1 MRVAIV
7 GATGQV
13 GVVLRSIL
21 AERSF
26 PIDEMRYLA
35 SSRSAGS
42 TLPWGD
48 KRIVV
53 EDAFAT
59 DLSGIDLA
67 LCSAPASVSRSLAPR
82 LAEAGAIVIDNSSA
96 WRLDP
101 DVPLVVP
108 EANADALAVIPK
120 GIVANPNCTTMVAI
134 PVLKPLHDAAG
145 LTRIIVSTY
154 QAVSGG
160 GVDAVRELAEQLA
173 KTVDRAQDLTFD
185 GNAVDYPPYSVYP
198 APIAHNVIPL
208 QFTIV
213 DDGSRETDEEQ
224 KYRNES
230 RKILRIP
237 DLAVTCT
244 CVRVP
249 VFTGHSAAIVA
260 EFSRDLSVEEATE
273 VLRSSPGVALAEIPD
288 AADGGRR
295 RPVLCRKSAPSA
307 RGSQCAGFFR
317 GRRQPPQ
324 GSRSQRGAN
333 RRGPRLVRPALR
345 RVKSNQSGPDEPGSG
360 PPATREDILRARFTA
375 WSPNRS

>member
-26 PIDEMRYLA
+26 PVDEMRYLA
-35 SSRSAGS
+35 SSRSAGT
-42 TLPWGD
+42 TLPWGAD
-48 KRIVV
+48 EILV
-53 EDAFAT
+53 EDAETA

-67 LCSAPASVSRSLAPR
+67 LCSAPASVSRLLAPR
-82 LAEAGAIVIDNSSA
+82 LVEAGAIVIDNSSA

-108 EANADALAVIPK
+108 EANGDALASIPK

-160 GVDAVRELAEQLA
+160 GVDAVRELNEQLA

-185 GNAVDYPPYSVYP
+185 GGAVDYPPHSVYP
-198 APIAHNVIPL
+198 VPIAHNVIPL
-208 QFTIV
+208 QFSIV
-213 DDGSRETDEEQ
+213 DDGSLETDEEQ

-230 RKILRIP
+230 RKILGLP
-237 DLAVTCT
+237 ELVVTCT

-260 EFSRDLSVEEATE
+260 EFSRDLSVERATE
-273 VLRSSPGVALAEIPD
+273 VLNAAPGVELTEIPTPLMAAGGDVSYVGRLRRAQGAPHALAFFVAGD
-288 AADGGRR
+288 NLRKGAALNVVQIAEALVAAGRR
-295 RPVLCRKSAPSA
+295 
-307 RGSQCAGFFR
+307 
-317 GRRQPPQ
+317 
-324 GSRSQRGAN
+324 
-333 RRGPRLVRPALR
+333 
-345 RVKSNQSGPDEPGSG
+345 
-360 PPATREDILRARFTA
+360 
-375 WSPNRS
+375 

>member
-21 AERSF
+21 VERAF
-26 PIDEMRYLA
+26 PVTDMRYLA
-35 SSRSAGS
+35 SSRSAGT
-42 TLPWGD
+42 TLPWGE
-48 KRIVV
+48 REVTV
-53 EDAFAT
+53 EDAFTA

-67 LCSAPASVSRSLAPR
+67 LCSAPASVSRTLAPR
-82 LAEAGAIVIDNSSA
+82 LAAAGAIVIDNSSA
-96 WRLDP
+96 WRMDP

-108 EANADALAVIPK
+108 EANAAALDSIPK

-145 LTRIIVSTY
+145 LTRLIVSTY

-160 GVDAVRELAEQLA
+160 GVEAVRELAEQLS

-185 GNAVDYPPYSVYP
+185 GGAVDYPPFSVYP
-198 APIAHNVIPL
+198 TPIAHNVIPL

-230 RKILRIP
+230 RKILGIP
-237 DLAVTCT
+237 DLSVTCT

-260 EFSRDLSVEEATE
+260 EFSRELSVEEAIAALE
-273 VLRSSPGVALAEIPD
+273 AAPGVALAEIPTPLM
-288 AADGGRR
+288 AAGGDLSY
-295 RPVLCRKSAPSA
+295 V
-307 RGSQCAGFFR
+307 
-317 GRRQPPQ
+317 GR
-324 GSRSQRGAN
+324 
-333 RRGPRLVRPALR
+333 LR
-345 RVKSNQSGPDEPGSG
+345 RAQGAPHALAFFVVGDN
-360 PPATREDILRARFTA
+360 LRKGAALNVVQIAEALVAAR
-375 WSPNRS
+375 SR

>member
-21 AERSF
+21 AERAF
-26 PIDEMRYLA
+26 PVDEMRYLA

-48 KRIVV
+48 QEITV
-53 EDAFAT
+53 EDALTA

-67 LCSAPASVSRSLAPR
+67 LCSAPASVSRILAPR
-82 LAEAGAIVIDNSSA
+82 LAAAGAIVIDNSSA
-96 WRLDP
+96 WRMDP

-108 EANADALAVIPK
+108 EANAEALASIPK

-134 PVLKPLHDAAG
+134 PVLKALHDAAG

-160 GVDAVRELAEQLA
+160 GVEAVRELAEQLA
-173 KTVDRAQDLTFD
+173 KTADRAQDLTFE
-185 GNAVDYPPYSVYP
+185 GGAVDYPPFSVYP
-198 APIAHNVIPL
+198 VPIAHNVIPL
-208 QFTIV
+208 QFAIV
-213 DDGSRETDEEQ
+213 DDGSLETDEEQ

-230 RKILRIP
+230 RKILGIP

-260 EFSRDLSVEEATE
+260 EFSRDLSVERATAA
-273 VLRSSPGVALAEIPD
+273 LSAAPGVELAEIPTPLM
-288 AADGGRR
+288 AAGRD
-295 RPVLCRKSAPSA
+295 VSYV
-307 RGSQCAGFFR
+307 
-317 GRRQPPQ
+317 GR
-324 GSRSQRGAN
+324 
-333 RRGPRLVRPALR
+333 LR
-345 RVKSNQSGPDEPGSG
+345 RVQGVPHGLAFFVVGDN
-360 PPATREDILRARFTA
+360 LRKGAALNAVQIAEALLERGLV
-375 WSPNRS
+375 PRG

>member
-21 AERSF
+21 VDRGF
-26 PIDEMRYLA
+26 PVDEMRYLA
-35 SSRSAGS
+35 SSRSAGT

-48 KRIVV
+48 QEVSV
-53 EDAFAT
+53 EDAFTA

-67 LCSAPASVSRSLAPR
+67 LCSAPASVSRTLAPR

-96 WRLDP
+96 WRMDP

-108 EANADALAVIPK
+108 EANAYALASIPK

-134 PVLKPLHDAAG
+134 PALKPLHDAAG

-160 GVDAVRELAEQLA
+160 GVNAVHELAEQLA

-185 GNAVDYPPYSVYP
+185 GDAVDYPPLSVYP
-198 APIAHNVIPL
+198 VPIAHNLIPL
-208 QFTIV
+208 QFTVV
-213 DDGSRETDEEQ
+213 DDGSLETDEEQ

-230 RKILRIP
+230 RKILGLP
-237 DLAVTCT
+237 ELVVTCT

-260 EFSRDLSVEEATE
+260 EFSRELSVEKATE
-273 VLRSSPGVALAEIPD
+273 VLRAAPGVELAEIPTPLM
-288 AADGGRR
+288 AAGGD
-295 RPVLCRKSAPSA
+295 VSYV
-307 RGSQCAGFFR
+307 
-317 GRRQPPQ
+317 GR
-324 GSRSQRGAN
+324 
-333 RRGPRLVRPALR
+333 LR
-345 RVKSNQSGPDEPGSG
+345 RAQGAPHALAFFIVGDN
-360 PPATREDILRARFTA
+360 LRKGAALNVVQIAEALVAAGQR
-375 WSPNRS
+375 

>member
-1 MRVAIV
+1 VRIAIV

-21 AERSF
+21 VQRGF
-26 PIDEMRYLA
+26 PVDQMRYLA
-35 SSRSAGS
+35 SSRSAGT

-48 KRIVV
+48 QEIVV
-53 EDAFAT
+53 EDADTA

-82 LAEAGAIVIDNSSA
+82 LAAAGAIVIDNSSA
-96 WRLDP
+96 WRMDP

-108 EANADALAVIPK
+108 EANADALASIPK

-160 GVDAVRELAEQLA
+160 GVNAVRELAEQLA

-185 GNAVDYPPYSVYP
+185 GDAVDYPPRSVYP
-198 APIAHNVIPL
+198 APIAHNLIPL
-208 QFTIV
+208 QFKV
-213 DDGSRETDEEQ
+213 ADDGSLETDEEQ

-230 RKILRIP
+230 RKILGLP
-237 DLAVTCT
+237 ELVVTCT

-260 EFSRDLSVEEATE
+260 EFSRELSVERASE
-273 VLRSSPGVALAEIPD
+273 VLSAAPGVELAEIPTPLM
-288 AADGGRR
+288 AAGGDVSYVGRLR
-295 RPVLCRKSAPSA
+295 VAQGAPHALAFFVVGDNLRKGAA
-307 RGSQCAGFFR
+307 LNVVQIAEALVAAG
-317 GRRQPPQ
+317 
-324 GSRSQRGAN
+324 
-333 RRGPRLVRPALR
+333 VR
-345 RVKSNQSGPDEPGSG
+345 
-360 PPATREDILRARFTA
+360 
-375 WSPNRS
+375 